1 MLSCKSV
8 FDKLEAFE
16 MMKARSR
23 SNPFETIGKGIFQN
37 RAAMKMANMDTVL
50 DYMFTDPRDEEGRSL
65 SNSLNIIRH
74 FYRGIY
80 YIYNIYVYICM
91 YMGGGNFQRRDDNSF
106 LHFESTIYV

>member
-23 SNPFETIGKGIFQN
+23 SNPFETIAKGIFQN

-65 SNSLNIIRH
+65 SNSLNIIRD
-74 FYRGIY
+74 
-80 YIYNIYVYICM
+80 C
-91 YMGGGNFQRRDDNSF
+91 
-106 LHFESTIYV
+106 